1 MRTECEKMRVGE
13 LKKRWKLLAAAALL
27 AAFAAGCGAPGSAVT
42 AADEA
47 GADAAAGTRTEAAAE
62 RETGQGADMP
72 SHGQSSQAADGLA
85 DASETASPL
94 DVVEDGMTPVYAD
107 ELADGVYPVEVDSSS
122 SMFKI
127 TECSLTVSDGQME
140 AVMTMGGKGYL
151 KVFMGTGEEALKAS
165 EDEFIPYEEN
175 ETGAHTF
182 RVPVEALD
190 MGIDCSAFSKNKE
203 KWYDRI
209 LVFRSDS
216 LPAGAFLSGGP
227 VTAKEL
233 SLKDGS
239 YTAEVTVEG
248 GSGRASVQS
257 PASIRVEDG
266 KVWATIVWSSSNY
279 DYMKVDGV
287 KYDLLEGYE
296 TSAFEIPVAGF
307 DWKLPVTADTVAM
320 SQPHEIGYTLT
331 FDSESL
337 TVGDAAAGEH
347 AVSDQTRA
355 VPADALGQN
364 TGLSYADQ
372 FSIETRED
380 GCSLI
385 TIRDEG
391 KFLVVPENQPIPR
404 GLSEDVTVLQRPL
417 DHIYLA
423 ATSAMDLFAGLD
435 GVGNITL
442 SGTDVSGWYIGEAR
456 KAMERG
462 KMKYA
467 GKYSAPDYE
476 LILSDGCNLAIEST
490 MIHHTPEV
498 KEQLE
503 RLGIPVL
510 VERSSYESHPLGR
523 LEWVKLYGVLLGK
536 EAEAEAIFEEQESR
550 LRQIGS
556 ATEGEREDAPTVAF
570 FYITS
575 TGAANVRKPGDY
587 VAKMIEMAG
596 GAYVPGSSSEHEN
609 ALSTMNMQ
617 MEAFYAAACDADYL
631 IYNSTIDGELSSLK
645 ELFQKSPLLADFK
658 AVREGHVWCTGRS
671 MFQET
676 MGVGDMILDIHRML
690 TEEDPDPDDFTYL
703 YPLK

>member
-1 MRTECEKMRVGE
+1 MRVGE

-27 AAFAAGCGAPGSAVT
+27 AAFAAGCGAPGIAVT

-62 RETGQGADMP
+62 RETGRE
-72 SHGQSSQAADGLA
+72 ADGLA
-85 DASETASPL
+85 GDSETASPL

-122 SMFKI
+122 NMFKI
-127 TECSLTVSDGQME
+127 TDCSLTVSDGQME

-182 RVPVEALD
+182 RVPVDALD

-203 KWYDRI
+203 KWYDRV

-233 SLKDGS
+233 SLEDGS
-239 YTAEVTVEG
+239 YTAEVIVEG

-337 TVGDAAAGEH
+337 TVGDAG
-347 AVSDQTRA
+347 AV
-355 VPADALGQN
+355 
-364 TGLSYADQ
+364 GLSYADQ

-442 SGTDVSGWYIGEAR
+442 SGTDVSGWYIDEAK
-456 KAMERG
+456 KAMEQG

-550 LRQIGS
+550 LRQIGN
-556 ATEGEREDAPTVAF
+556 AAEGEREDAPTVAF

-671 MFQET
+671 MFQEI

>member
-1 MRTECEKMRVGE
+1 MRVGE

-62 RETGQGADMP
+62 KETGQY
-72 SHGQSSQAADGLA
+72 ADGLA
-85 DASETASPL
+85 GDSETASPL

-175 ETGAHTF
+175 DTGAHTF

-190 MGIDCSAFSKNKE
+190 MGIDCSAFSKNKK

-320 SQPHEIGYTLT
+320 SQPHEIEYTLT

-337 TVGDAAAGEH
+337 TVGDAAA
-347 AVSDQTRA
+347 V
-355 VPADALGQN
+355 
-364 TGLSYADQ
+364 GLSYADQ
-372 FSIETRED
+372 FFIETRED

-442 SGTDVSGWYIGEAR
+442 SGTDVSGWYIDEAK
-456 KAMERG
+456 KAMEQG

-503 RLGIPVL
+503 RLEIPVL

-596 GAYVPGSSSEHEN
+596 GVYVPGSSSEHEN

>member
-1 MRTECEKMRVGE
+1 MRIGE

-239 YTAEVTVEG
+239 YTAEVIVEG

-476 LILSDGCNLAIEST
+476 LILSDGCDLAIEST

-503 RLGIPVL
+503 RLEIPVL